1 MAADRARARHLSLL
15 GLVMTFKREGRRAST
30 CRIRRTAR
38 MSVSAPTLRRPT
50 AVTVVVLG
58 VAKVIEEHIREL
70 FEVW

>member
-1 MAADRARARHLSLL
+1 
-15 GLVMTFKREGRRAST
+15 
-30 CRIRRTAR
+30 